1 MKVRLWIS
9 GFATAALFA
18 VPALAQ
24 QASAPPPPS
33 PPAYGLPITLAQAKR
48 VMAGAEAEARKSP
61 SPVAIYIV
69 EPSGELVMM
78 ERMDSTQYGSVA
90 LAQKKA
96 ETAARFKRSTQALQ
110 DRVQAN
116 IYVLALGGTAVGG
129 GLPIMSGGKVIGA
142 IGVSGSPGSAQD
154 EKVAQAG
161 IDELE
166 KKK

>member
-9 GFATAALFA
+9 AFAGAAFFA
-18 VPALAQ
+18 APALAQ
-24 QASAPPPPS
+24 QASAPPS
-33 PPAYGLPITLAQAKR
+33 APPAYGLPITLAQAKR

-78 ERMDSTQYGSVA
+78 ERMDNTQYGSVA
-90 LAQKKA
+90 LAQRKA

-116 IYVLALGGTAVGG
+116 VYVLALGGTAIGG
-129 GLPIMSGGKVIGA
+129 GLPILSGGKVIGA